1 MYLRQ
6 QHYSRCHLLVR
17 LGQRIAWSHPFPVS
31 CGDRGIITS
40 QPVPFC
46 SSVSLCSA
54 YCKGVGVCARNT
66 PCPQSA
72 SLVVPA
78 RCRCSGR
85 VSRAS
90 KSGRRNPIASKYSI
104 SRYYIQR
111 SCHEKKPGL
120 SRPGS
125 IRQLTE
131 GLLFSDECAPEHS
144 LPIKQPPDLCARCA
158 CPERLGRQRSMPD
171 EQAKQEP

>member
-85 VSRAS
+85 VRGQASPGGETQSLPNILSHVTIHRDHATKKSQAFPGPAPFGNLLKDFFSRMSA
-90 KSGRRNPIASKYSI
+90 R
-104 SRYYIQR
+104 
-111 SCHEKKPGL
+111 L
-120 SRPGS
+120 S
-125 IRQLTE
+125 IRSRSNSHRICVL
-131 GLLFSDECAPEHS
+131 D
-144 LPIKQPPDLCARCA
+144 ARA
-158 CPERLGRQRSMPD
+158 QNV
-171 EQAKQEP
+171 